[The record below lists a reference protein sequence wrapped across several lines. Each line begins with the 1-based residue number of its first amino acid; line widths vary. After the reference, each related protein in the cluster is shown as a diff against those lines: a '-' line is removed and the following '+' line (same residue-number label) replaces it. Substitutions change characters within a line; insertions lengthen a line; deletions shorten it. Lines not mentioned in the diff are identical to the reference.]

1 MQGGKR
7 CKPASKDSGIR
18 RQPQHNSILCAKA
31 QLIIISDI
39 WAV

>member
-7 CKPASKDSGIR
+7 CKPASKDSNIR
-18 RQPQHNSILCAKA
+18 RQLQHNSTLCAKA
-31 QLIIISDI
+31 VMSDI